1 MRHKLI
7 DLLEQ
12 SPVLPAVKDED
23 ALRRALRCESRVVF
37 LLGGDLLSI
46 RRWIDLT
53 HEAGKQ
59 AAVHLDLVGGL
70 APREV
75 AVDWLQQQGADGIIS
90 TRPHLI
96 RRGRELGLLTV
107 LRVFAIDSKAVGNLQ
122 KETEMVTPDVI
133 EILPGTLPRVI
144 ERLSKKIPVPLIAGG
159 LMTDK
164 SDIVSALQ
172 AGALCASTSDEE
184 LWEV

>member
-23 ALRRALRCESRVVF
+23 SLPRALRCESRVVF

-122 KETEMVTPDVI
+122 KETEMVMPDVI

>member
-23 ALRRALRCESRVVF
+23 ALPRALRCESRVVF

-59 AAVHLDLVGGL
+59 AVVHLDLVGGL

-96 RRGRELGLLTV
+96 RRGRELGLLSV

>member
-23 ALRRALRCESRVVF
+23 ALPRALRCESRVVF

-59 AAVHLDLVGGL
+59 SAVHLDLVGGL

>member
-7 DLLEQ
+7 GLLEQ
-12 SPVLPAVKDED
+12 SPVIPAVKDET
-23 ALRRALRCESRVVF
+23 ALTRAAGCESRVLF
-37 LLGGDLLSI
+37 LLGGDLLTI
-46 RRWIDLT
+46 PGWIART

-59 AAVHLDLVGGL
+59 AVVHIDLVNGL
-70 APREV
+70 APKEV
-75 AVDWLQQQGADGIIS
+75 AVDWLLHQGADGILS

-133 EILPGTLPRVI
+133 EILPGTLPKVI
-144 ERLSKKIPVPLIAGG
+144 EKLSRRLPIPLIAGG
-159 LMTDK
+159 LMAEK
-164 SDIVSALQ
+164 EDILSALA
-172 AGALCASTSDEE
+172 AGALCVSSSEDS

>member
-12 SPVLPAVKDED
+12 SPVIPAVKDED
-23 ALRRALRCESRVVF
+23 ALRRALDCESRAVF
-37 LLGGDLLSI
+37 LLGGDLLRI
-46 RRWIDLT
+46 GQWIATT
-53 HEAGKQ
+53 HEAEKQ
-59 AAVHLDLVGGL
+59 AIVHLDLVGGL
-70 APREV
+70 APKEV
-75 AVDWLQQQGADGIIS
+75 AVDWLLHQGADGILS

-96 RRGRELGLLTV
+96 RRGRELGMLTV

-133 EILPGTLPRVI
+133 EILPGTLPKII
-144 ERLSKKIPVPLIAGG
+144 EKLSGKLPVPLIAGG

-164 SDIVSALQ
+164 CDIVSALQ
-172 AGALCASTSDEE
+172 AGALCASTSEE
-184 LWEV
+184 ALWEV

>member
-23 ALRRALRCESRVVF
+23 ALPRALRCESRVVF

-122 KETEMVTPDVI
+122 KETEIVTPDVI

-172 AGALCASTSDEE
+172 AGALCASTSDED

>member
-23 ALRRALRCESRVVF
+23 ALPRALRCESRVVF

-172 AGALCASTSDEE
+172 AGPLCASTSDEE

>member
-23 ALRRALRCESRVVF
+23 ALPRALRCESRVVF

-164 SDIVSALQ
+164 SDILSALQ

>member
-23 ALRRALRCESRVVF
+23 ALPRALRCESRVVF

-53 HEAGKQ
+53 HGAGKQ

>member
-23 ALRRALRCESRVVF
+23 ALSRALRCESRVVF

-59 AAVHLDLVGGL
+59 AAVHLDLVAGL

>member
-7 DLLEQ
+7 ELLEQ
-12 SPVLPAVKDED
+12 SPVIPAVKDED
-23 ALRRALRCESRVVF
+23 ALRQALNCESRAVF
-37 LLGGDLLSI
+37 LLGGNLLLI
-46 RRWIDLT
+46 GQWIAST

-59 AAVHLDLVGGL
+59 AIVHLDLVGGL
-70 APREV
+70 APKEV

-96 RRGRELGLLTV
+96 RRGRENNMLTV

-133 EILPGTLPRVI
+133 EILPGTLPKVI
-144 ERLSKKIPVPLIAGG
+144 ERLSKKLPIPLIAGG

-164 SDIVSALQ
+164 GDILSALQ
-172 AGALCASTSDEE
+172 AGALCVSTSEQS

>member
-12 SPVLPAVKDED
+12 SPVIPAVKDED
-23 ALRRALRCESRVVF
+23 ALRRALDCESRAVF
-37 LLGGDLLSI
+37 LLGGDLLRI
-46 RRWIDLT
+46 GQWIATT
-53 HEAGKQ
+53 HEAEKQ
-59 AAVHLDLVGGL
+59 AIVHLDLVGGL
-70 APREV
+70 APKEV
-75 AVDWLQQQGADGIIS
+75 AVDWLQQQGADGLIS
-90 TRPHLI
+90 THPHLI
-96 RRGRELGLLTV
+96 RRGRENKMLTV

-133 EILPGTLPRVI
+133 EILPGTLPKVI
-144 ERLSKKIPVPLIAGG
+144 ERMSKKLPVPLIAGG

-164 SDIVSALQ
+164 GDILSALQ
-172 AGALCASTSDEE
+172 AGALCVSTSEQS

>member
-23 ALRRALRCESRVVF
+23 ALPRALRCESRVVF

-53 HEAGKQ
+53 HEADKQ

>member
-23 ALRRALRCESRVVF
+23 ALPRALRCESRVVF
-37 LLGGDLLSI
+37 LLGGDLLRI

-122 KETEMVTPDVI
+122 KETEMVMPDVI

>member
-23 ALRRALRCESRVVF
+23 ALPRALRCESRVVF

-46 RRWIDLT
+46 RHWIDLT
-53 HEAGKQ
+53 HKAGKQ

-96 RRGRELGLLTV
+96 RRGRELGLLSV

>member
-23 ALRRALRCESRVVF
+23 ALPRALRCESRVVF

-96 RRGRELGLLTV
+96 RRGRELGLLSV

-164 SDIVSALQ
+164 GDIVSALQ

>member
-23 ALRRALRCESRVVF
+23 ALPRALRCESRVVF

>member
-23 ALRRALRCESRVVF
+23 ALPRALRCESRVVF

-70 APREV
+70 ASREV

>member
-23 ALRRALRCESRVVF
+23 ALPRALRCESRVVF

-159 LMTDK
+159 LMTNK

-172 AGALCASTSDEE
+172 AGALCASTSDED

>member
-23 ALRRALRCESRVVF
+23 TLPRALRCESRVVF

-96 RRGRELGLLTV
+96 RRGRELGLLSV

>member
-23 ALRRALRCESRVVF
+23 ALPRALRCESRVVF
-37 LLGGDLLSI
+37 LLGGDLLNI

>member
-23 ALRRALRCESRVVF
+23 ALPRALRCESRVVF

-53 HEAGKQ
+53 HKAGKQ

-96 RRGRELGLLTV
+96 RRGRELGLLSV

>member
-23 ALRRALRCESRVVF
+23 ALPRALRCESRVVF

-96 RRGRELGLLTV
+96 RRGRELGLLSV

-184 LWEV
+184 LWGV

>member
-7 DLLEQ
+7 GLLEQ

-23 ALRRALRCESRVVF
+23 ALPRALRCESRVVF

-164 SDIVSALQ
+164 IDIVSALQ

>member
-1 MRHKLI
+1 M
-7 DLLEQ
+7 
-12 SPVLPAVKDED
+12 LPAVKDED
-23 ALRRALRCESRVVF
+23 ACPWALRCESRVVF

-75 AVDWLQQQGADGIIS
+75 AVDWLQQQGPTAS
-90 TRPHLI
+90 SPP
-96 RRGRELGLLTV
+96 GRTSSAGVGELGLLTV

-144 ERLSKKIPVPLIAGG
+144 ERLSKKSPSP
-159 LMTDK
+159 
-164 SDIVSALQ
+164 SSQ
-172 AGALCASTSDEE
+172 AD
-184 LWEV
+184 

>member
-23 ALRRALRCESRVVF
+23 ALPRALRCESRVVF

-144 ERLSKKIPVPLIAGG
+144 ERLSKKIPIPLIAGG

>member
-23 ALRRALRCESRVVF
+23 TLPRALRCESRVVF

>member
-23 ALRRALRCESRVVF
+23 ALPRAMRCESRVVF

>member
-23 ALRRALRCESRVVF
+23 ALPRALRCESRVVF

-96 RRGRELGLLTV
+96 RRGRELGLLSV

-172 AGALCASTSDEE
+172 AGALCVSTSDEE

>member
-12 SPVLPAVKDED
+12 SPVLPAVKNED
-23 ALRRALRCESRVVF
+23 ALPRALRCESRVVF

>member
-23 ALRRALRCESRVVF
+23 ALPRALRCESRVVF

-96 RRGRELGLLTV
+96 RRGRELGMLTV

-133 EILPGTLPRVI
+133 EILPGTLPKII
-144 ERLSKKIPVPLIAGG
+144 EKLSGRLPVPLIAGG

-164 SDIVSALQ
+164 GDIVSALQ
-172 AGALCASTSDEE
+172 AGALCASTSEE
-184 LWEV
+184 ALWEV

>member
-23 ALRRALRCESRVVF
+23 ALPRALRCESRMVF

-59 AAVHLDLVGGL
+59 AVVHLDLVGGL

>member
-12 SPVLPAVKDED
+12 SPVLPAAKDED
-23 ALRRALRCESRVVF
+23 ALRRALKCESRAVF
-37 LLGGDLLSI
+37 LLGGDLLTI
-46 RRWIDLT
+46 GQWVAMT

-59 AAVHLDLVGGL
+59 AVVHLDLVAGL
-70 APREV
+70 APKEV
-75 AVDWLQQQGADGIIS
+75 AVDWLRQQGADGIIS

-96 RRGRELGLLTV
+96 RRGRELKMLTV

-133 EILPGTLPRVI
+133 EILPGTLPKVI
-144 ERLSKKIPVPLIAGG
+144 ERLSKKLPIPLIAGG

-164 SDIVSALQ
+164 GDILSALQ
-172 AGALCASTSDEE
+172 AGALCVSTSEQS

>member
-1 MRHKLI
+1 MRHRFM
-7 DLLEQ
+7 DYLEQ
-12 SPVLPAVKDED
+12 SPVIPAVKDED
-23 ALRRALRCESRVVF
+23 ALSCALRCDSRVVF
-37 LLGGDLLSI
+37 LLGGDLLTI
-46 RRWIDLT
+46 RRWISAA
-53 HEAGKQ
+53 HEAGKL
-59 AAVHLDLVGGL
+59 AVVHLDLVGGL

-96 RRGRELGLLTV
+96 RRGRELNLLTV

-133 EILPGTLPRVI
+133 EILPGPLPKII
-144 ERLSKKIPVPLIAGG
+144 ERLSGHLPVPLIAGG

-164 SDIVSALQ
+164 SDIVAALQ
-172 AGALCASTSDEE
+172 AGALCASTSEE
-184 LWEV
+184 SLWEV

>member
-1 MRHKLI
+1 MRHKRI
-7 DLLEQ
+7 ELLEQ
-12 SPVLPAVKDED
+12 SPVIPAVKDED
-23 ALRRALRCESRVVF
+23 ALRQALNCESRAVF
-37 LLGGDLLSI
+37 LLGGNLLRI
-46 RRWIDLT
+46 GQWIAST

-59 AAVHLDLVGGL
+59 AIVHLDLVGGL
-70 APREV
+70 APKEV

-96 RRGRELGLLTV
+96 RRGRENNMLTV

-133 EILPGTLPRVI
+133 EILPGTLPKVI
-144 ERLSKKIPVPLIAGG
+144 ERLSKKLPIPLIAGG

-164 SDIVSALQ
+164 GDILSALQ
-172 AGALCASTSDEE
+172 AGALCVSTSEQS

>member
-23 ALRRALRCESRVVF
+23 ALPRALRCESRVVF

-144 ERLSKKIPVPLIAGG
+144 ERLTKKIPVPLIAGG